1 MMNPTEVCDPLT
13 FLKHHQQ
20 VKCFSISEQHIY
32 RIYNMTTSI
41 RRTFMVPRGWT
52 QTNWSPL
59 LSFLLR
65 TDTTSVFDWNVSTT
79 VIWIVVSYGGLAAV
93 WLQNFTWLSI
103 STSVCG
109 WWLIFYFRVNRCA
122 WIQPHKAA
130 STAAAALILVNL
142 VLDRQYRHTCWY
154 RSFK

>member
-1 MMNPTEVCDPLT
+1 MVPWWWIL
-13 FLKHHQQ
+13 LKF
-20 VKCFSISEQHIY
+20 VIPWLFSS
-32 RIYNMTTSI
+32 TTSRLNVSLSANNI
-41 RRTFMVPRGWT
+41 YIEYIIWQHLSDGHSWCPDGE
-52 QTNWSPL
+52 PK
-59 LSFLLR
+59 SFLLR